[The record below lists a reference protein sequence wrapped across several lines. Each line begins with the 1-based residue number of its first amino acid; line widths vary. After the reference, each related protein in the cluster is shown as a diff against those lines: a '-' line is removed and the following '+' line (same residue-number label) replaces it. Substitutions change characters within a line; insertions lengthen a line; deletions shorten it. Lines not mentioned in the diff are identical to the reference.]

1 MKSTILRLAPLF
13 SGLLFGVGM
22 TVSGMIQPQK
32 VVGFLDVMG
41 EWDASLAFVMG
52 GALLVFMPFY
62 WLHIKKASKAM
73 DGSLLSIPTQT
84 DLDVRLVIGAAVF
97 GLGWG
102 IAGICPGPAVT
113 SLALGNSDILLFF
126 SSMLLGSLFIKALD
140 SSTQKSVSPIKA
152 N

>member
-41 EWDASLAFVMG
+41 EWNASLAFVMG

-62 WLHIKKASKAM
+62 WLHIKRTSKAM

-84 DLDVRLVIGAAVF
+84 DLDVRLVIGAALF

-113 SLALGNSDILLFF
+113 SLALGNSDIFLFF

>member
-22 TVSGMIQPQK
+22 TLSGMIQPQK

-41 EWDASLAFVMG
+41 EWDASLAFVMV

-62 WLHIKKASKAM
+62 WLHIKKISKAM

-84 DLDVRLVIGAAVF
+84 ILDVRLITGAALF

-140 SSTQKSVSPIKA
+140 SSTQKSVSPIKV

>member
-22 TVSGMIQPQK
+22 TLSGMIEPQK

-62 WLHIKKASKAM
+62 WLRIKKTSTAM
-73 DGSLLSIPTQT
+73 DGSVVSIPTQT
-84 DLDVRLVIGAAVF
+84 NLDVKLVIGAALF

-126 SSMLLGSLFIKALD
+126 SSILLGSLFIKALD

>member
-1 MKSTILRLAPLF
+1 
-13 SGLLFGVGM
+13 
-22 TVSGMIQPQK
+22 
-32 VVGFLDVMG
+32 
-41 EWDASLAFVMG
+41 
-52 GALLVFMPFY
+52 
-62 WLHIKKASKAM
+62 M

-84 DLDVRLVIGAAVF
+84 NLDVRLVIGAAVF
-97 GLGWG
+97 GIGWG

>member
-1 MKSTILRLAPLF
+1 M
-13 SGLLFGVGM
+13 
-22 TVSGMIQPQK
+22 SGMIQPQK

-62 WLHIKKASKAM
+62 WLHIKKISKAM

-84 DLDVRLVIGAAVF
+84 NLDVRLVIGAALF

-126 SSMLLGSLFIKALD
+126 SSMLLGSLFIKGLD
-140 SSTQKSVSPIKA
+140 SSTEKSVSPIKV